1 MLERFVAK
9 IESVLA
15 RVVAWQVNN
24 RYEKIAMHLL
34 EQAHVG
40 ATVTWASEL
49 VEVRG
54 RHALRAF
61 RPESALVL
69 VGA

>member
-1 MLERFVAK
+1 MFDKLMMKVQR
-9 IESVLA
+9 LA
-15 RVVAWQVNN
+15 ASVVAWQVNS
-24 RYEKIAMHLL
+24 RYEKIALHLL

-40 ATVTWASEL
+40 ATPDWVSTI
-49 VEVRG
+49 VEIRG

-69 VGA
+69 VG

>member
-1 MLERFVAK
+1 MFERVIAKVQRLVA
-9 IESVLA
+9 S
-15 RVVAWQVNN
+15 VVAWQVNN

-40 ATVTWASEL
+40 ATIGWASEI

-61 RPESALVL
+61 RSESALVL
-69 VGA
+69 VS

>member
-1 MLERFVAK
+1 MFDRFTTK
-9 IESVLA
+9 IQGFVA

-40 ATVTWASEL
+40 ATIGWASEI

-69 VGA
+69 VG